1 MDKQFDQRQKQ
12 INRLQE
18 NLSSIRKIAG
28 WTAEVLG
35 NKIGVTKQT
44 ISNLENNKTPMNFTQ
59 YIAIR
64 SVLDA
69 EIEQNKENKVL
80 PQVIAILLDSDN
92 ELDNDEYEEIQKS
105 VETVS
110 AVASGGIKG
119 AAAEGYRSGRAV
131 KLGQHAWRCRAVVSA
146 RRCRRFCT
154 CAVRI
159 RRRI

>member
-80 PQVIAILLDSDN
+80 PQVIAILLDIDN

-119 AAAEGYRSGRAV
+119 AALLSALTALSPVVIGLLSSV
-131 KLGQHAWRCRAVVSA
+131 KISDWKKLLK
-146 RRCRRFCT
+146 
-154 CAVRI
+154 
-159 RRRI
+159 

>member
-80 PQVIAILLDSDN
+80 PQVIAILLDSGD
-92 ELDNDEYEEIQKS
+92 ELDNDEYEESQKS

-119 AAAEGYRSGRAV
+119 AALLSALTALSPLVIGLLSSV
-131 KLGQHAWRCRAVVSA
+131 KITDWKKLLK
-146 RRCRRFCT
+146 
-154 CAVRI
+154 
-159 RRRI
+159 

>member
-1 MDKQFDQRQKQ
+1 MDKQFDQQQKQ

-44 ISNLENNKTPMNFTQ
+44 ISNLENKKTPMNFTQ

-80 PQVIAILLDSDN
+80 PQVIAILLDSGD

-119 AAAEGYRSGRAV
+119 AALLSALTALSPLVIGLLSSV
-131 KLGQHAWRCRAVVSA
+131 KITDWKKLLK
-146 RRCRRFCT
+146 
-154 CAVRI
+154 
-159 RRRI
+159 

>member
-1 MDKQFDQRQKQ
+1 MDKQLEQRQKQ

-28 WTAEVLG
+28 WTAKVLG
-35 NKIGVTKQT
+35 NRIGVTKQT
-44 ISNLENNKTPMNFTQ
+44 ISNLENKKTPMNFTQ

-80 PQVIAILLDSDN
+80 PKVIEILLDSED
-92 ELDNDEYEEIQKS
+92 ELDDEKYDEVQKS

-110 AVASGGIKG
+110 AVATSGIKG
-119 AAAEGYRSGRAV
+119 DALLIALRALSPLVIGLLSPV
-131 KLGQHAWRCRAVVSA
+131 KISDWKKLLK
-146 RRCRRFCT
+146 
-154 CAVRI
+154 
-159 RRRI
+159 

>member
-1 MDKQFDQRQKQ
+1 MDKQLEQRQKQ
-12 INRLQE
+12 INRLQK

-44 ISNLENNKTPMNFTQ
+44 ISNLENKKTPMNFTQ

-80 PQVIAILLDSDN
+80 PQVIAILLDSGD

-119 AAAEGYRSGRAV
+119 AALLSALTALSPVVIGLLSSV
-131 KLGQHAWRCRAVVSA
+131 KITDWKKLLK
-146 RRCRRFCT
+146 
-154 CAVRI
+154 
-159 RRRI
+159 

>member
-1 MDKQFDQRQKQ
+1 MDKQLEQRQKQ
-12 INRLQE
+12 INRLQK

-44 ISNLENNKTPMNFTQ
+44 ISNLEKKKTPMNFTQ

-80 PQVIAILLDSDN
+80 PQVIAILLDSGD

-119 AAAEGYRSGRAV
+119 AALLSALTALSPLVIGLLSSV
-131 KLGQHAWRCRAVVSA
+131 KITDWKKLLK
-146 RRCRRFCT
+146 
-154 CAVRI
+154 
-159 RRRI
+159 

>member
-1 MDKQFDQRQKQ
+1 MDKQFDQQQKQ

-80 PQVIAILLDSDN
+80 PQVIAILLDSGD

-119 AAAEGYRSGRAV
+119 AALLSALTALSPLVIGLLSSV
-131 KLGQHAWRCRAVVSA
+131 KITDWKKLLK
-146 RRCRRFCT
+146 
-154 CAVRI
+154 
-159 RRRI
+159 

>member
-119 AAAEGYRSGRAV
+119 AALLSALTALSPVVIGLLSSV
-131 KLGQHAWRCRAVVSA
+131 KISDWKKLLKVM
-146 RRCRRFCT
+146 
-154 CAVRI
+154 
-159 RRRI
+159 

>member
-1 MDKQFDQRQKQ
+1 MDKQLEQRQKQ
-12 INRLQE
+12 INRLQK

-44 ISNLENNKTPMNFTQ
+44 ISNLENKKTPMNFTQ

-69 EIEQNKENKVL
+69 EIVQNKENKVL
-80 PQVIAILLDSDN
+80 PQVIAILLDSGD

-119 AAAEGYRSGRAV
+119 AALLSALTALSPLVIGLLSSV
-131 KLGQHAWRCRAVVSA
+131 KITDWKKLLK
-146 RRCRRFCT
+146 
-154 CAVRI
+154 
-159 RRRI
+159 

>member
-80 PQVIAILLDSDN
+80 PQVIAILLDSGD

-119 AAAEGYRSGRAV
+119 AALLSALTALSPVVIGLLSSV
-131 KLGQHAWRCRAVVSA
+131 KISDWKKLLK
-146 RRCRRFCT
+146 
-154 CAVRI
+154 
-159 RRRI
+159 

>member
-1 MDKQFDQRQKQ
+1 MDKQLEQRQKQ
-12 INRLQE
+12 INRLQK

-44 ISNLENNKTPMNFTQ
+44 ISNLENKKTPMNFTQ

-80 PQVIAILLDSDN
+80 PQVIAILLDSGD

-119 AAAEGYRSGRAV
+119 AALLSALTALSPLVIGLLSSV
-131 KLGQHAWRCRAVVSA
+131 KITDWKKLLK
-146 RRCRRFCT
+146 
-154 CAVRI
+154 
-159 RRRI
+159 

>member
-69 EIEQNKENKVL
+69 EIEQNKEN
-80 PQVIAILLDSDN
+80 
-92 ELDNDEYEEIQKS
+92 
-105 VETVS
+105 
-110 AVASGGIKG
+110 
-119 AAAEGYRSGRAV
+119 
-131 KLGQHAWRCRAVVSA
+131 
-146 RRCRRFCT
+146 
-154 CAVRI
+154 
-159 RRRI
+159 

>member
-1 MDKQFDQRQKQ
+1 MYVFYQTIHRCY
-12 INRLQE
+12 
-18 NLSSIRKIAG
+18 NLIISG
-28 WTAEVLG
+28 
-35 NKIGVTKQT
+35 QT
-44 ISNLENNKTPMNFTQ
+44 ISNLENKKTPMNFTQ

-80 PQVIAILLDSDN
+80 PQVIAILLDSGD

-119 AAAEGYRSGRAV
+119 AALLSALTALSPLVIGLLSSV
-131 KLGQHAWRCRAVVSA
+131 KITDWKKLLK
-146 RRCRRFCT
+146 
-154 CAVRI
+154 
-159 RRRI
+159 

>member
-1 MDKQFDQRQKQ
+1 MDAQINQRQKQ
-12 INRLQE
+12 INRLQS

-44 ISNLENNKTPMNFTQ
+44 ISNLENKKTSMNFTQ

-69 EIEQNKENKVL
+69 EIEQNKDNKVL
-80 PQVIAILLDSDN
+80 PKVIEILLDSDDD
-92 ELDNDEYEEIQKS
+92 LDDDKYVEAQKS

-110 AVASGGIKG
+110 AVATSGIKG
-119 AAAEGYRSGRAV
+119 DALFLALMALSPLVVELLSSV
-131 KLGQHAWRCRAVVSA
+131 KIKDWKKLLK
-146 RRCRRFCT
+146 
-154 CAVRI
+154 
-159 RRRI
+159 

>member
-1 MDKQFDQRQKQ
+1 MDKQLEQRQKQ
-12 INRLQE
+12 INRLQK

-119 AAAEGYRSGRAV
+119 AALLSALTALSPVVIGLLSSV
-131 KLGQHAWRCRAVVSA
+131 KISDWKKLLK
-146 RRCRRFCT
+146 
-154 CAVRI
+154 
-159 RRRI
+159 

>member
-1 MDKQFDQRQKQ
+1 MDKQFEQRQKQ

-119 AAAEGYRSGRAV
+119 AALLSALTALSPLVIGLLSSV
-131 KLGQHAWRCRAVVSA
+131 KITDWKKLLK
-146 RRCRRFCT
+146 
-154 CAVRI
+154 
-159 RRRI
+159 

>member
-1 MDKQFDQRQKQ
+1 MFVFDKQFDQRQKQ

-92 ELDNDEYEEIQKS
+92 ELDDDEYEEIQKS

-119 AAAEGYRSGRAV
+119 AALLSALTALSPVVIGLLSSV
-131 KLGQHAWRCRAVVSA
+131 KISDWKKLLK
-146 RRCRRFCT
+146 
-154 CAVRI
+154 
-159 RRRI
+159 

>member
-1 MDKQFDQRQKQ
+1 VDNQLEQRQRQ

-44 ISNLENNKTPMNFTQ
+44 ISNLENKKTPMNFTQ

-64 SVLDA
+64 SVLEA

-80 PQVIAILLDSDN
+80 PQVIVILLDSDDELEN
-92 ELDNDEYEEIQKS
+92 EEYEEIQKS

-110 AVASGGIKG
+110 SVATGGVKGEALLSVLTALSPLVIGLLSSIKI
-119 AAAEGYRSGRAV
+119 SDWK
-131 KLGQHAWRCRAVVSA
+131 KLLK
-146 RRCRRFCT
+146 
-154 CAVRI
+154 
-159 RRRI
+159 

>member
-1 MDKQFDQRQKQ
+1 MDKQLEQRQKQ
-12 INRLQE
+12 INRLQK

-44 ISNLENNKTPMNFTQ
+44 ISNLENKKTPMNFTQ

-80 PQVIAILLDSDN
+80 PQVIAILLDSGD

-105 VETVS
+105 VETES

-119 AAAEGYRSGRAV
+119 AALLSALTALSPLVIGLLSSV
-131 KLGQHAWRCRAVVSA
+131 KITDWKKLLK
-146 RRCRRFCT
+146 
-154 CAVRI
+154 
-159 RRRI
+159 

>member
-1 MDKQFDQRQKQ
+1 MDKQLEQRQKQ
-12 INRLQE
+12 INRLQK

-44 ISNLENNKTPMNFTQ
+44 ISNLENKKTPMNFTQ

-80 PQVIAILLDSDN
+80 PQVIAILLDSGD

-119 AAAEGYRSGRAV
+119 AALLSALTALSPVVIGLLSSV
-131 KLGQHAWRCRAVVSA
+131 KISDWNKLLK
-146 RRCRRFCT
+146 
-154 CAVRI
+154 
-159 RRRI
+159 

>member
-1 MDKQFDQRQKQ
+1 MDKQLEQRQKQ

-44 ISNLENNKTPMNFTQ
+44 ISNLENKKTPMNFTQ

-119 AAAEGYRSGRAV
+119 AALLSALTALSPLVIGLLSSV
-131 KLGQHAWRCRAVVSA
+131 KITDWKKLLK
-146 RRCRRFCT
+146 
-154 CAVRI
+154 
-159 RRRI
+159 

>member
-1 MDKQFDQRQKQ
+1 MDAQINQRQKQ
-12 INRLQE
+12 INRLQS

-44 ISNLENNKTPMNFTQ
+44 ISNLENKKTSMNFTQ

-69 EIEQNKENKVL
+69 EIEQNKDNKVL
-80 PQVIAILLDSDN
+80 PKVIEILLDSDDD
-92 ELDNDEYEEIQKS
+92 LDDDKYVEAQKS

-110 AVASGGIKG
+110 AVATSGIKG
-119 AAAEGYRSGRAV
+119 DALFLALMALSPLVVELLNSV
-131 KLGQHAWRCRAVVSA
+131 KIKDWKKLLK
-146 RRCRRFCT
+146 
-154 CAVRI
+154 
-159 RRRI
+159 

>member
-1 MDKQFDQRQKQ
+1 MDKQLEQRQKQ
-12 INRLQE
+12 INRLQK

-44 ISNLENNKTPMNFTQ
+44 ISNLENKKTPMNFTQ

-80 PQVIAILLDSDN
+80 PQVIAILLDSGD

-119 AAAEGYRSGRAV
+119 AALLSALTALSPLVIGLLSSV
-131 KLGQHAWRCRAVVSA
+131 KISDWKKLLK
-146 RRCRRFCT
+146 
-154 CAVRI
+154 
-159 RRRI
+159 

>member
-1 MDKQFDQRQKQ
+1 MDTRIEQRQKQ
-12 INRLQE
+12 INRLQS

-44 ISNLENNKTPMNFTQ
+44 ISNLENEKTPMNFTQ

-69 EIEQNKENKVL
+69 EIEQNKDNKVL
-80 PQVIAILLDSDN
+80 PKVIEILLDSDDD
-92 ELDNDEYEEIQKS
+92 LDDDKYVEAQKS

-110 AVASGGIKG
+110 AVATSGIKG
-119 AAAEGYRSGRAV
+119 DALFLALMALSPLVVELLSSV
-131 KLGQHAWRCRAVVSA
+131 KIKDWKKLLK
-146 RRCRRFCT
+146 
-154 CAVRI
+154 
-159 RRRI
+159 

>member
-1 MDKQFDQRQKQ
+1 MDKQLEQRQKQ

-44 ISNLENNKTPMNFTQ
+44 ISNLENKKTPMNFTQ

-64 SVLDA
+64 SVLEA

-80 PQVIAILLDSDN
+80 PQVIVILLDSDD
-92 ELDNDEYEEIQKS
+92 ELENDEYEEIQKS

-110 AVASGGIKG
+110 SVAIGGVKGEALLSVLTALSPLVIGLLSSIKI
-119 AAAEGYRSGRAV
+119 SDWK
-131 KLGQHAWRCRAVVSA
+131 KLLK
-146 RRCRRFCT
+146 
-154 CAVRI
+154 
-159 RRRI
+159 

>member
-1 MDKQFDQRQKQ
+1 MDTQIEQRQKQ
-12 INRLQE
+12 INRLQS

-44 ISNLENNKTPMNFTQ
+44 ISNLENEKTPMNFTQ

-69 EIEQNKENKVL
+69 EIEQNKDNKVL
-80 PQVIAILLDSDN
+80 PKVIEILLDSDDD
-92 ELDNDEYEEIQKS
+92 LDDDKYLEVQKS

-110 AVASGGIKG
+110 AVATSGIKG
-119 AAAEGYRSGRAV
+119 DALFGALKALSPLIIV
-131 KLGQHAWRCRAVVSA
+131 LLSSSIKISDWKKLLK
-146 RRCRRFCT
+146 
-154 CAVRI
+154 
-159 RRRI
+159 

>member
-1 MDKQFDQRQKQ
+1 MDKQLEQRQKQ
-12 INRLQE
+12 INRLQK

-44 ISNLENNKTPMNFTQ
+44 ISNLENKKTPMNFTQ

-119 AAAEGYRSGRAV
+119 AALLSALTALSPVVIGLLSSV
-131 KLGQHAWRCRAVVSA
+131 KISDWKKLLK
-146 RRCRRFCT
+146 
-154 CAVRI
+154 
-159 RRRI
+159 

>member
-80 PQVIAILLDSDN
+80 PQVIAILLDSDD

-119 AAAEGYRSGRAV
+119 AALLSALTALSPVVIGLLSSV
-131 KLGQHAWRCRAVVSA
+131 KISDWKKLLK
-146 RRCRRFCT
+146 
-154 CAVRI
+154 
-159 RRRI
+159 

>member
-1 MDKQFDQRQKQ
+1 MDKQLEQRQKQ
-12 INRLQE
+12 INRLQK

-44 ISNLENNKTPMNFTQ
+44 ISNLENKKTPMNFTQ

-80 PQVIAILLDSDN
+80 PQVIAILLDSGD
-92 ELDNDEYEEIQKS
+92 
-105 VETVS
+105 
-110 AVASGGIKG
+110 
-119 AAAEGYRSGRAV
+119 
-131 KLGQHAWRCRAVVSA
+131 
-146 RRCRRFCT
+146 
-154 CAVRI
+154 
-159 RRRI
+159 

>member
-44 ISNLENNKTPMNFTQ
+44 ISNLENKKTPMNFTQ

-92 ELDNDEYEEIQKS
+92 ELDDDEYEEIQKS

-119 AAAEGYRSGRAV
+119 AALLSALTALSPLVIGLLSSV
-131 KLGQHAWRCRAVVSA
+131 KITDWKKLLK
-146 RRCRRFCT
+146 
-154 CAVRI
+154 
-159 RRRI
+159 

>member
-1 MDKQFDQRQKQ
+1 MDKQLEQRQKQ
-12 INRLQE
+12 INRLQK

-44 ISNLENNKTPMNFTQ
+44 ISNLENKKTPMNFTQ

-69 EIEQNKENKVL
+69 EIEQNKENNVL
-80 PQVIAILLDSDN
+80 PQVIAILLDSGD
-92 ELDNDEYEEIQKS
+92 EWDNDGYEEIQKS

-119 AAAEGYRSGRAV
+119 AALLSALTALSPLVIGLLSSV
-131 KLGQHAWRCRAVVSA
+131 KITDWKKLLK
-146 RRCRRFCT
+146 
-154 CAVRI
+154 
-159 RRRI
+159 

>member
-119 AAAEGYRSGRAV
+119 AALLSALTALSPVVIGLLSSV
-131 KLGQHAWRCRAVVSA
+131 KISDWKKLLK
-146 RRCRRFCT
+146 
-154 CAVRI
+154 
-159 RRRI
+159 